1 MSSLE
6 NYNKA
11 PETEAPDGSS
21 VALAAAGQ
29 FHITLGWILGIIF
42 IVGGFC
48 SIAADPD
55 DNVIFLILLDVIGI
69 ISIVRGYIKGAKAKA
84 TAVAA
89 INAKKAAERTERLE
103 QMLVNMVSQ
112 GNVNETTKCPK
123 CENLV
128 SANMK
133 FCPECGSQIK

>member
-11 PETEAPDGSS
+11 PETETPDGSS
-21 VALAAAGQ
+21 VALKAVGQ
-29 FHITLGWILGIIF
+29 FHITLGWILGLIF
-42 IVGGFC
+42 ILGG
-48 SIAADPD
+48 SWAIAADPY
-55 DNVIFLILLDVIGI
+55 DNWQFGIVLYVISI
-69 ISIVRGYIKGAKAKA
+69 IPIVRGYIKGARAKA

-89 INAKKAAERTERLE
+89 INAKKTAERTERLE

>member
-11 PETEAPDGSS
+11 PETETPDGSS
-21 VALAAAGQ
+21 VALEAVGQ
-29 FHITLGWILGIIF
+29 FFITLGWILGIIF
-42 IVGGFC
+42 FGVGFYLTVEEKEPMDGFV
-48 SIAADPD
+48 S
-55 DNVIFLILLDVIGI
+55 VIIGI
-69 ISIVRGYIKGAKAKA
+69 IIIVWGYIKGARAKA
-84 TAVAA
+84 IAVAA
-89 INAKKAAERTERLE
+89 INAKKTAERTERIE

>member
-21 VALAAAGQ
+21 VALAAVGQ
-29 FHITLGWILGIIF
+29 FHITWGWILGIIF
-42 IVGGFC
+42 FGVGFYLTVEVEPILGIV
-48 SIAADPD
+48 P
-55 DNVIFLILLDVIGI
+55 VVIGFI
-69 ISIVRGYIKGAKAKA
+69 TIVRGYIKGAKAKA

-123 CENLV
+123 CEKLV

>member
-11 PETEAPDGSS
+11 PETETPDGSS
-21 VALAAAGQ
+21 VALETVGQ
-29 FHITLGWILGIIF
+29 FHITWGWILGIIF
-42 IVGGFC
+42 FGVGFYLIAEEPASGMYGIVSF
-48 SIAADPD
+48 
-55 DNVIFLILLDVIGI
+55 VIGI
-69 ISIVRGYIKGAKAKA
+69 IMIARGYSKGAKDKA
-84 TAVAA
+84 IAVAA
-89 INAKKAAERTERLE
+89 INAKKAGERTERIE

-112 GNVNETTKCPK
+112 GNVNETTKCTK